1 MAGSIRTVIREKNL
15 VVQDVSDFWNSVGAR
30 IGLQTIRVR
39 GKLPDGRFCTS
50 FGASQREAVN
60 EWLKRRDLVRSL

>member
-1 MAGSIRTVIREKNL
+1 MAGSIRTVIRENNL
-15 VVQDVSDFWNSVGAR
+15 AVQDVSDFWTSVGAR

-60 EWLKRRDLVRSL
+60 EWLKTKGLFK

>member
-1 MAGSIRTVIREKNL
+1 VIRENNL

-60 EWLKRRDLVRSL
+60 EWLKTKGLFK

>member
-1 MAGSIRTVIREKNL
+1 MAGSIRTVIRENNL
-15 VVQDVSDFWNSVGAR
+15 VVQDVSDLWTSVGAR

-39 GKLPDGRFCTS
+39 GKLPDGPFCTS

-60 EWLKRRDLVRSL
+60 EWLKAKGLFK

>member
-50 FGASQREAVN
+50 FVASQREAVN
-60 EWLKRRDLVRSL
+60 EWLKTKGLFK